1 MDVSLALD
9 DSAVQAFIVK
19 GVNHLKR
26 GVAARYRNKGLQVA
40 KLWKKYLIDQ
50 MSKPKTGRL
59 YPKPGGG
66 MYVAS
71 APHEYPAI
79 RTGNLAEAI
88 ETYVDIDDDG
98 NLIVE
103 LVVDESKAPYAEAVA
118 EIRPFIQ
125 DSKEELLDL
134 FEGLLKYH
142 SNPNFQNAQFD
153 VNMRMLGSH

>member
-1 MDVSLALD
+1 MEVSLDLE
-9 DSAVQAFIVK
+9 DSAVQAFVTK
-19 GVNHLKR
+19 SVNHLKR
-26 GVAARYRNKGLQVA
+26 GIETRYRNKGNQVA

-50 MSKPKTGRL
+50 MSKPKTGNW
-59 YPKPGGG
+59 YPHPGGG

-88 ETYVDIDDDG
+88 ETYVDIDEDG

-103 LVVDESKAPYAEAVA
+103 LVVDEGKAPYAEAVA